1 MVCPVTR
8 DSTKDIPAH
17 PNPLS
22 LRRGQPD
29 LLDRHSSLN
38 NKTLHELAAK
48 FRPGLGVQRSGGVDA
63 TLGRIGHM
71 LNRIVVLS
79 SLAALTLGI
88 SGVAQAQPADY
99 RTYFTFS
106 APVTLP
112 GVTLPAGRYLFRLAD
127 PDGSRKVISVLSA
140 DGKTPLAM
148 LHTIPNK
155 LLQAPGDAEIRFME
169 TPANVPPAIK
179 TWWYPGQSIGY
190 EFIYPRQQALQL
202 AKVTPEPVLTTVA
215 ETKDFETADLS
226 RISGSGVPS
235 PVVAAD
241 NPAAVAATGRV
252 QQGEVVTGGGS
263 VTAAQDPRA
272 DERARTT
279 TRTALPQTAS
289 SLPTVALFG
298 ALAMLAGLAL
308 SLRQRSPVAARG

>member
-1 MVCPVTR
+1 MLSR
-8 DSTKDIPAH
+8 MIALST
-17 PNPLS
+17 
-22 LRRGQPD
+22 
-29 LLDRHSSLN
+29 
-38 NKTLHELAAK
+38 
-48 FRPGLGVQRSGGVDA
+48 
-63 TLGRIGHM
+63 
-71 LNRIVVLS
+71 
-79 SLAALTLGI
+79 LAALTSGI
-88 SGVAQAQPADY
+88 SGVAHAQPADY

-148 LHTIPNK
+148 LHTIPNQ
-155 LLQAPGDAEIRFME
+155 LPQAPRDAEIRFME
-169 TPANVPPAIK
+169 TPANVPPAVK
-179 TWWYPGQSIGY
+179 TWWYPGKSIGY

-226 RISGSGVPS
+226 RISGSGAPAAV
-235 PVVAAD
+235 VVAE
-241 NPAAVAATGRV
+241 NPAPVAATGRV

-263 VTAAQDPRA
+263 VTPAQDPRA

-279 TRTALPQTAS
+279 ARTALPQTAS
-289 SLPTVALFG
+289 SLPTVAFFG
-298 ALAMLAGLAL
+298 AMAMLAGLAL
-308 SLRQRSPVAARG
+308 SLRRRSRVLARY